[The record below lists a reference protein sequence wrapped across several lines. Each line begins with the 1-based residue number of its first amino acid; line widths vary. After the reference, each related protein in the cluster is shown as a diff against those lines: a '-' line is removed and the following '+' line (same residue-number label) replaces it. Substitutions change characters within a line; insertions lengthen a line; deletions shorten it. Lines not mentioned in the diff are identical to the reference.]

1 MQATWGSIQF
11 SRRSQETITARREVE
26 PLLRAI
32 RNEISVDDENPLS
45 QLWRA
50 DSLEQSRPTTSSN
63 LKEFIIGKNTNTF
76 LKKKREMDKKAKAEA
91 KRERREEKKK
101 RASEQSTEIP
111 NTSKKDETD

>member
-1 MQATWGSIQF
+1 M
-11 SRRSQETITARREVE
+11 
-26 PLLRAI
+26 
-32 RNEISVDDENPLS
+32 
-45 QLWRA
+45 
-50 DSLEQSRPTTSSN
+50 
-63 LKEFIIGKNTNTF
+63 KEFIIGKNTNTF